1 LKNSKKLVKKT
12 TGIIRNINQK
22 FDLNDRSLLLLLLG
36 QKKDDSYIKELKQNI
51 PQDLVKFRYLMHP
64 TRLMIVKL
72 LSSEYSLSSVEI
84 KRVLDIPWG
93 DYTSHTKSLEKNGY
107 IEIKEQF
114 SEEASVQQ
122 MLYLTEKGQQ
132 EYEVLFDLLQEFIE
146 KKTPLEYILK
156 ADPETYMQD
165 ELYPD

>member
-1 LKNSKKLVKKT
+1 
-12 TGIIRNINQK
+12 
-22 FDLNDRSLLLLLLG
+22 
-36 QKKDDSYIKELKQNI
+36 
-51 PQDLVKFRYLMHP
+51 MHP